1 MPKRAVW
8 GRHAHR
14 ILSVEVCVPFPI
26 SIGTAPAHPLS
37 RHNYDDE
44 RLSAMISTQFEIK
57 TCRPCGKLFW
67 EGRVWGF
74 NTKLDI
80 EPMTIYQEIMAKLYK
95 TQRTYLLHR
104 TSKSFEATPRIGAYI
119 NDTENPVLGSHICDP
134 SQFQFGQTPP
144 EDYWGRFQYKQ
155 NTGEGVPF

>member
-1 MPKRAVW
+1 
-8 GRHAHR
+8 
-14 ILSVEVCVPFPI
+14 
-26 SIGTAPAHPLS
+26 
-37 RHNYDDE
+37 
-44 RLSAMISTQFEIK
+44 MISTEFVLH

-67 EGRVWGF
+67 QGRVWGF

-80 EPMTIYQEIMAKLYK
+80 EPMTVYQEIMAKLYK

-119 NDTENPVLGSHICDP
+119 NDTENPILGSHICDP

-155 NTGEGVPF
+155 DTGEGVPF